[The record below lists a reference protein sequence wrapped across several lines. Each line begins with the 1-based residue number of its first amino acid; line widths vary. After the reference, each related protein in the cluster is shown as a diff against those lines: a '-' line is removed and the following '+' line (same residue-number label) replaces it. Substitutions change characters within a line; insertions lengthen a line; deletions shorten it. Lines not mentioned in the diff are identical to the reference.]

1 MTNSKINTALCS
13 FGMSGVVFHAPFIEV
28 NANFNLYGVLE
39 RTKNEA
45 QKRYPTIKTFRSLED
60 LLADETVELV
70 VVNTPNITHFDF
82 AKKVINAGKHLI
94 VEKPFTATVNEAKE
108 LIQLAKAKNVV
119 LSVFQN
125 RRYDSDFKTVKKILD
140 QGLLGDIIDVEIHFD
155 RFNPNLSYKVHKE
168 ENTAAVG
175 SLYDLGSHLIDQAL
189 VLFGV
194 PNAVYADLNG
204 LRPNSKVVDFFD
216 VKLYYES
223 HRVSLKSSYFVREP
237 LPGHI
242 FHGTKGSFI
251 KSKADV
257 QEKEL
262 MEGEKPGLP
271 NWGSEPK
278 GEEGVLHTEKNGE
291 VVREKV
297 TALKGN
303 YMEYY
308 DGIYDAIRHHKS
320 VPVSGNDGMN
330 VIKVIEAAIKSN
342 SEKRR
347 IDLLTPF

>member
-28 NANFNLYGVLE
+28 NTNFNLYGVLE

-45 QKRYPTIKTFRSLED
+45 QKIYPTIKTFRSLED
-60 LLADETVELV
+60 LLADETIELV

-108 LIQLAKAKNVV
+108 LIQLAKEKNLV

-140 QGLLGDIIDVEIHFD
+140 KGLLGEIIDVEIHYD
-155 RFNPNLSYKVHKE
+155 RFDPNLSYKVHKE
-168 ENTAAVG
+168 KNTAAVG

-189 VLFGV
+189 VLFGM

-204 LRPNSKVVDFFD
+204 FRPNSKVVDFFD
-216 VKLYYES
+216 VKLYYKS
-223 HRVSLKSSYFVREP
+223 HRVTLKSSYFVREP
-237 LPGHI
+237 LPGNI
-242 FHGTKGSFI
+242 FHGTKGSFL

-262 MEGEKPGLP
+262 MEGKKPSLP
-271 NWGSEPK
+271 NWGVEPK
-278 GEEGVLHTEKNGE
+278 EEEGLLHTEKKGE
-291 VVREKV
+291 IVREKV
-297 TALKGN
+297 TSLKGN

-308 DGIYDAIRHHKS
+308 DGIYDAIRNNKS
-320 VPVSGNDGMN
+320 LPVSGNDGMH

-347 IDLLTPF
+347 IDL